1 MRYVFADCIFD
12 TRLYTLSRGGTAVR
26 LRPKAFHV
34 LQYLLEHRDRVV
46 TKDELCAQV
55 WPSQFISDAT
65 LEGCITLARRAIGDS
80 GRGQRLITR
89 RRGYGYRFVGVVQEE
104 VVQPSEVLRTSGVG
118 DVAHEPALS
127 LPPAASSQGLPVQSV
142 PEGERKLVHTPQ
154 LHPSDGSGRPG
165 GSGS

>member
-65 LEGCITLARRAIGDS
+65 LEGCINWRAGPLATAG
-80 GRGQRLITR
+80 
-89 RRGYGYRFVGVVQEE
+89 
-104 VVQPSEVLRTSGVG
+104 
-118 DVAHEPALS
+118 
-127 LPPAASSQGLPVQSV
+127 
-142 PEGERKLVHTPQ
+142 
-154 LHPSDGSGRPG
+154 G
-165 GSGS
+165 GSDSSRAARAMAIALWGWYRKKLYSRQKC